1 MLLGVALFTV
11 PKFGNY
17 IFLTFNP
24 KFFFVN
30 LSLTFVASYMRITI
44 YEYLKET
51 LLHPATI
58 QADSLGTSRSVT
70 NLL

>member
-17 IFLTFNP
+17 IFLINP

-44 YEYLKET
+44 YEYLKA
-51 LLHPATI
+51 HPD
-58 QADSLGTSRSVT
+58 DSCFFGT
-70 NLL
+70 